1 MTQTE
6 NKELLLEIY
15 NELTSIRA
23 EIDEIKQA
31 LIPEEKA
38 EDWEIEEIREGEREI
53 AEGKYRKWEEVKKE
67 L

>member
-15 NELTSIRA
+15 NELTAIRA

-31 LIPEEKA
+31 LIPEEKP